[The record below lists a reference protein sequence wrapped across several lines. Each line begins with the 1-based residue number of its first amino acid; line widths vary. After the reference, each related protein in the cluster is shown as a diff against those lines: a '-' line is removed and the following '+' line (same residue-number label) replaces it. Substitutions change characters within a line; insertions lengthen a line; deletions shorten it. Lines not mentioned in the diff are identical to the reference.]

1 MNQTSAEANLKFLR
15 DQKSNLFKKNSDY
28 YHNNDTN
35 TWNNPARMNLK
46 FYKQYYEKWEK
57 DNENFSNIL
66 STAKLR
72 DLSAQNQKRLSE
84 FQTHKLADQ
93 TATASLKIERL
104 LLEKNSSQK
113 ILENGQIDNFL
124 EKINNLDLAAEKK
137 MTLNRC
143 NVKSRVISKNLWE
156 NRSCLTRE
164 RLEMDLTKVVLE
176 GEQQGVSMIIKRIER
191 DQDTKGLQRSLLEN
205 KREDIKK
212 SYNVLKQKN

>member
-1 MNQTSAEANLKFLR
+1 MNQTSAEANQKFLN
-15 DQKSNLFKKNSDY
+15 DQKSDLFKKTSDY

-57 DNENFSNIL
+57 DNENFSKIL
-66 STAKLR
+66 STAKMR
-72 DLSAQNQKRLSE
+72 DSSVQHQKRLKK
-84 FQTHKLADQ
+84 FQTQKVADRA
-93 TATASLKIERL
+93 ATASLKMERL

-113 ILENGQIDNFL
+113 ILENGQLDNFL
-124 EKINNLDLAAEKK
+124 EKINNLDLSAEKK

-143 NVKSRVISKNLWE
+143 NVKSRVTSKNLWE
-156 NRSCLTRE
+156 NRNCLNKE

-176 GEQQGVSMIIKRIER
+176 GEQQGVSMIIKRIDC
-191 DQDTKGLQRSLLEN
+191 DQDTKGLQQSFLES